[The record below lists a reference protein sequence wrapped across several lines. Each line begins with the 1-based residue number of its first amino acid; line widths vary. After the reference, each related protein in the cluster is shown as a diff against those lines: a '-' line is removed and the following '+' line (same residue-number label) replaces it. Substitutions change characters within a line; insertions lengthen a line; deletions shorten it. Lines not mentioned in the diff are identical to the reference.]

1 MRSERVVLSQR
12 SSRLVISRIVFS
24 DYNRKDANGNGRE
37 LHTELAKTRSIIR
50 CIRITVLTTK
60 VILNAT
66 VELADCKY
74 FTTNLL
80 DLDTIMVRNFSELDS
95 FVVYICMAGK
105 ASIRDNKG
113 NEIFVHQGQTVV
125 IPADTEVITISPA
138 PGANFMETYI
148 RSIRS

>member
-1 MRSERVVLSQR
+1 MCIFGEKDSKHTRFQQKI
-12 SSRLVISRIVFS
+12 IS
-24 DYNRKDANGNGRE
+24 G
-37 LHTELAKTRSIIR
+37 RSIIKSN
-50 CIRITVLTTK
+50 V
-60 VILNAT
+60 T

-113 NEIFVHQGQTVV
+113 NEIFVHQGQTVL

-138 PGANFMETYI
+138 PGAKFMETYI
-148 RSIRS
+148 GQ

>member
-1 MRSERVVLSQR
+1 MHTSRRQEKYITFIYVVTLKH
-12 SSRLVISRIVFS
+12 IHDRIV
-24 DYNRKDANGNGRE
+24 
-37 LHTELAKTRSIIR
+37 LHPFHYKGHT
-50 CIRITVLTTK
+50 
-60 VILNAT
+60 NAT

-95 FVVYICMAGK
+95 FVVYICTAGK

-113 NEIFVHQGQTVV
+113 NEIFVHQGQTVL

-138 PGANFMETYI
+138 PGAKFMETYI
-148 RSIRS
+148 GQ